1 MAFHPPPR
9 RRALAVLLLS
19 GAIATAALAPL
30 RAAAHAVL
38 LESTPPDGAIVSSAP
53 HAAVLRFNSRIE
65 KRLTRV
71 ALTDAK
77 GRAVPLPAGPYGAD
91 DPPDRLT
98 IPLPPLPQGAY
109 RLTYRVLAV
118 DGHATPGLL
127 RFTVQPAG
135 AAQ

>member
-1 MAFHPPPR
+1 MAFHPRLR
-9 RRALAVLLLS
+9 RGALAVLLG
-19 GAIATAALAPL
+19 GAFAIAALAPL
-30 RAAAHAVL
+30 TAAAHAVL
-38 LESTPPDGAIVSSAP
+38 LESTPPDGATVSSSP
-53 HAAVLRFNSRIE
+53 RAAVLRFNSRIE

-77 GRAVPLPAGPYGAD
+77 GHAVPLPAGPYGAD

-98 IPLPPLPQGAY
+98 IPLPPLPEGAY

-127 RFTVQPAG
+127 RFTVRPAG
-135 AAQ
+135 DAR

>member
-1 MAFHPPPR
+1 MAFHLHPR
-9 RRALAVLLLS
+9 RGGPAILLA
-19 GAIATAALAPL
+19 GAAAIAALSPL
-30 RAAAHAVL
+30 PAAAHAVL
-38 LESTPPDGAIVSSAP
+38 LESTPPDGAILSSAP
-53 HAAVLRFNSRIE
+53 RAAVLRFNSRIE

-71 ALTDAK
+71 ALTDAH
-77 GRAVPLPAGPYGAD
+77 GRAVPLPAGPYGTD

-98 IPLPPLPQGAY
+98 VPLPPLPRGTY

-135 AAQ
+135 DAR